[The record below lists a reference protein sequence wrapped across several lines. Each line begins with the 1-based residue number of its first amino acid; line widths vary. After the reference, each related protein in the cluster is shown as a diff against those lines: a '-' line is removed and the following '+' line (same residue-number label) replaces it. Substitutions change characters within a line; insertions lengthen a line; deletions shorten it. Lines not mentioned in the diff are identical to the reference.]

1 MSTGQVPSP
10 LTGLKREIELWVGVI
25 FLFCGMALL
34 VTGLNSAATEWSFE
48 RGATRVRATVID
60 RDFVP
65 ADRDENPKTVYRVRY
80 RYSTLEGEARER
92 VEEVSVERWEA
103 LPPGAELDVALLSG
117 FEPRTEE
124 KTRANWGG
132 VLALVAMGTPFT
144 LFGVWFGV
152 PRMRRALRLISAY
165 RSGVLAA
172 AEVLEIVDSGI
183 RINRV
188 PMVRMRFRFRDAKGV
203 SHEGETGPLYPEE
216 AAALQPGAR
225 GAVRYDASAPDASVW
240 VGREEDPR

>member
-1 MSTGQVPSP
+1 MSASKVPSP
-10 LTGLKREIELWVGVI
+10 LAGLKREIEIWVGVV
-25 FLFCGMALL
+25 FLFAGIALL
-34 VTGLNSAATEWSFE
+34 VTGLNLAATEWRFE
-48 RGATRVRATVID
+48 RGATRIRATVID

-92 VEEVSVERWEA
+92 VEEVPVERWEA

-117 FEPRTEE
+117 FEPRTEDVA
-124 KTRANWGG
+124 RANWSG

-144 LFGVWFGV
+144 VFGVWFGV

-165 RSGVLAA
+165 RSGVLAEG
-172 AEVLEIVDSGI
+172 EVLEIVDSGV

-203 SHEGETGPLYPEE
+203 SHDGETGPLYPEE

-225 GAVRYDASAPDASVW
+225 GAVRYDACAPDASVW

>member
-1 MSTGQVPSP
+1 VP
-10 LTGLKREIELWVGVI
+10 
-25 FLFCGMALL
+25 
-34 VTGLNSAATEWSFE
+34 
-48 RGATRVRATVID
+48 
-60 RDFVP
+60 
-65 ADRDENPKTVYRVRY
+65 
-80 RYSTLEGEARER
+80 
-92 VEEVSVERWEA
+92 VERWEA

-124 KTRANWGG
+124 KTRENWSG
-132 VLALVAMGTPFT
+132 VLAPVAMGTPFT

-165 RSGVLAA
+165 RSGVVAA
-172 AEVLEIVDSGI
+172 GEVLEIVDSGV

-225 GAVRYDASAPDASVW
+225 GAVRYDACAPDASVW

>member
-25 FLFCGMALL
+25 FLFCGIALL
-34 VTGLNSAATEWSFE
+34 VTGLNLAATEWSFE

-65 ADRDENPKTVYRVRY
+65 ADRDENPKTVYLVRY
-80 RYSTLEGEARER
+80 RYPTLEGDAQER

-103 LPPGAELDVALLSG
+103 LPPGAELDVAFLSG
-117 FEPRTEE
+117 FEPRTEDVA
-124 KTRANWGG
+124 RANWSG

-144 LFGVWFGV
+144 VFGVWFGV

-165 RSGVLAA
+165 RSGVLAEG
-172 AEVLEIVDSGI
+172 EVLEIVDSGV

-188 PMVRMRFRFRDAKGV
+188 PMVRMRFRFRDARGS

-216 AAALQPGAR
+216 ASELKPGAL
-225 GAVRYDASAPDASVW
+225 GAVRYDASAPQVSVW

>member
-1 MSTGQVPSP
+1 VSTGKVPSP
-10 LTGLKREIELWVGVI
+10 LAGLKREIELWVGVI
-25 FLFCGMALL
+25 FLFCGIALL
-34 VTGLNSAATEWSFE
+34 VTGLNLAATEWSFE
-48 RGATRVRATVID
+48 RGATCVRATVID

-65 ADRDENPKTVYRVRY
+65 ADRDENPKTVYLVRY

-103 LPPGAELDVALLSG
+103 LPPGAELEVALLSG

-124 KTRANWGG
+124 KTRANWSG
-132 VLALVAMGTPFT
+132 VLALLAMGTPFT
-144 LFGVWFGV
+144 VFGVWFGV
-152 PRMRRALRLISAY
+152 PRMRRALRLISALPL
-165 RSGVLAA
+165 RGPGRGRCSDRGL
-172 AEVLEIVDSGI
+172 GI

-216 AAALQPGAR
+216 AAALQPGAC
-225 GAVRYDASAPDASVW
+225 GAVRYDASAPDVSVW